1 MPEVRLTLHR
11 FDDLEQA
18 MKTADDI
25 RNSGTVSYTDNTGAT
40 VNVSVGDVT
49 VENA

>member
-1 MPEVRLTLHR
+1 MPDVSLRLHQ

-18 MKTADDI
+18 TKTADDI
-25 RNSGTVSYTDNTGAT
+25 RNAGTISYTDNSGST

-49 VENA
+49 VDNA

>member
-1 MPEVRLTLHR
+1 MPEVKLTLHQ

-18 MKTADDI
+18 TRTADDI
-25 RNSGTVSYTDNTGAT
+25 RNTGTVSYTDNTGAT

-49 VENA
+49 VDNA